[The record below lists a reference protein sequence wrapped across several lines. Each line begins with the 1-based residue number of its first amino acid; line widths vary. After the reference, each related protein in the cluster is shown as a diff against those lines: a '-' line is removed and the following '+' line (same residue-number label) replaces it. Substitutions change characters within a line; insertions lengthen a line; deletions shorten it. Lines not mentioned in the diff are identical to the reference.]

1 LPSNTRLSWFLNP
14 YRVEAA
20 PIDASTKLSMH
31 VIKLYFA
38 ALERKLNPIKLLP
51 VALSILFLSSF
62 SNAIAADEFAKG
74 TIIESVTCKQDAGQ
88 SYALYLPSYYSPEK
102 RWPIVYGFDPVARG
116 RLPVELFQEAAEKYG
131 YILVGSNNSRN
142 GPNTNL
148 TTILRTIWED
158 THTRFQIDE
167 RRVYAAGM
175 SGGARVALSFAHLSQ
190 GQVAGVIACSAGFPP
205 NIVPSASLSFIIYG
219 TAGTDDFNEPEL
231 FQLDLTLESLGIP
244 HRIEMFEGGHGWPPH
259 VFGMRAIEWLEVQAM
274 RGGRRVRD
282 EAFIEGQFK
291 RALLEARSSE
301 EAKDFYKAYGDY
313 RALAGFKGLKE
324 TSEFEKKAAQMKDSK
339 ETRAALARERETAF
353 RQQRREAEIRLYSG
367 DSTVAAPGSRVE
379 SEEPDRITAE
389 IHLRSALDNLRKD
402 AQEKKDST
410 ERRIARR
417 VLEAFNVQIFQ
428 EVATLFQQKNYKS
441 AATRLEI
448 AAQLQP
454 HDAGTRYV
462 LARAYAL
469 DGRKKKALDSL
480 REAVQRGF
488 NDLANLKQNKA
499 FDELRNEAE
508 YKKLVEEL
516 EQKR

>member
-1 LPSNTRLSWFLNP
+1 MS
-14 YRVEAA
+14 A
-20 PIDASTKLSMH
+20 PNKLSMH
-31 VIKLYFA
+31 VIKPCLA
-38 ALERKLNPIKLLP
+38 ALAREFSLKKLLP
-51 VALSILFLSSF
+51 VALLIFFLSTF

-74 TIIESVTCKQDAGQ
+74 TIIESVACKQDAGQ
-88 SYALYLPSYYSPEK
+88 SYALYLPSNYTPEK
-102 RWPIVYGFDPVARG
+102 RWPIVYGFDPGARG

-148 TTILRTIWED
+148 NTILQTIWED

-175 SGGARVALSFAHLSQ
+175 SGGARVALGFAHLSQ
-190 GQVAGVIACSAGFPP
+190 GQVAGVIACSAGFPT
-205 NIVPSASLSFIIYG
+205 NIAPSASLPFIIYS

-231 FQLDLTLESLGIP
+231 FQLDLTLEAFGIP
-244 HRIEMFEGGHGWPPH
+244 HRIEMFEGAHGWPPH
-259 VFGMRAIEWLEVQAM
+259 AFGMRAIEWLELQAM
-274 RGGRRVRD
+274 RAGRRARD
-282 EAFIEGQFK
+282 DAFVDEQFK
-291 RALLEARSSE
+291 RVLAEARGSE
-301 EAKDFYKAYGDY
+301 EAKDFYKAYADY

-324 TSEFEKKAAQMKDSK
+324 TSEFEKKASQMKESK
-339 ETRAALARERETAF
+339 ETKAALAKERETAF
-353 RQQRREAEIRLYSG
+353 RQHQREAEVRLYQS
-367 DSTVAAPGSRVE
+367 DSPLAAPSSSVE

-389 IHLRSALDNLRKD
+389 IHMRSALENLRKQS
-402 AQEKKDST
+402 QEKKDST
-410 ERRIARR
+410 ERRVARR
-417 VLEAFNVQIFQ
+417 VLEAFNVQVFQ

-441 AATRLEI
+441 AALKLEI

-454 HDAGTRYV
+454 DDAGTRYV

-480 REAVQRGF
+480 RGAVERGF
-488 NDLANLKQNKA
+488 RDLANLKQNKA

-516 EQKR
+516 EQKK